1 MKPLLLPRGGLF
13 VHWLWI
19 IVVGVVFM
27 DTVHCNSESYPV
39 DLYVQ
44 YCPDDHM
51 CSSPFE
57 TYSKSASRCSCHPL
71 CKSFKDC
78 CYDTDLYNE
87 QLELLGSLNAP
98 IFEEFSSYNDY
109 FRCTTDIISSERYW
123 MISECP
129 SSWEGTNK
137 CQLNEGELNYTVGN
151 LTELTGIPVVSE
163 NGITFRNIFCAIC
176 HGQELTSLTPWSI
189 TAECLDLGF
198 LPPVDN
204 LTLQEKVE
212 IFIGFCQNVTFAP
225 PADHP
230 FNVTSVIPCR
240 SQSEES
246 FVQSSCPDTE
256 FNDEYSEGCR
266 VVFAPLSVDYSVVFR
281 NRYCAECFYAD
292 NPAQELTLF
301 EFCPVTSGRECYF
314 NANGDEICIGPPP
327 GPPLVP
333 ISITFD
339 FFGDGSGVS
348 ISSEQDKIDTILVDC
363 EEGQVF
369 DPTSS
374 TCLQLHCRQGYI
386 LESNRCIPNATDPTV
401 ADGLCEEFL
410 LTVTFTLK
418 TIMPC
423 TNEMPVSIFG
433 ECLPEELVNIITAA
447 NSSQHYTCGT
457 NVTVTRFSISQTI
470 SLDEVKQIFSS
481 GTVKISANFSSSS
494 CQIIDAVE
502 ILNVC
507 SSSLSSQLLC
517 TSPWQTGVP
526 PSDTLWNRVVSTEED
541 MNITRI
547 RFRRT
552 LKYLNNNSVVDD
564 FSLQRCKV
572 RLTCP
577 LVSLNSSLFVN
588 EGNNS
593 DTLIFRSNTT
603 VRFTS
608 DEYSVNQDGM
618 ITVCNFL
625 DSSGEIRAFLPSFT
639 SAQSILSTIGITL
652 SIIGLSFSFLTYS
665 CFSTLRTRVAP
676 ILIMVLCFC
685 LIIAQ
690 CCLLFAGIA
699 TSIPMVCSILAGVG
713 HFFWLSAFSSSCIF
727 GFTLQQ
733 TFSLKNQTVRGHK
746 PSCKKVATYVVGCFL
761 FPSLISGALLVV
773 HLTDRGE
780 RYPLTYGNEEAC
792 WIGDAS
798 INLIAFGVPV
808 LVSLL
813 INLFFF
819 SRVVYAL
826 CIQHNSSRRVRG
838 RENGSELRELLI
850 YIKIFVILS
859 LTWIVGYFASFFNQ
873 EYLWYIF
880 IILTSLQGVFI
891 FLAFIFKSE
900 VFKMW
905 KEKLTTTSK
914 RRMESSKD
922 ISSQHHYTES
932 TTF

>member
-1 MKPLLLPRGGLF
+1 
-13 VHWLWI
+13 
-19 IVVGVVFM
+19 
-27 DTVHCNSESYPV
+27 
-39 DLYVQ
+39 
-44 YCPDDHM
+44 M

-57 TYSKSASRCSCHPL
+57 TYSKSASSCSCHPL

-87 QLELLGSLNAP
+87 QLDLLGSLNAP
-98 IFEEFSSYNDY
+98 IFEEFSSYMDY

-123 MISECP
+123 MVSECP

-292 NPAQELTLF
+292 NPGQELTLF

-314 NANGDEICIGPPP
+314 NANGDEICIDPPP

-374 TCLQLHCRQGYI
+374 TCLQLNCRQGYI

-401 ADGLCEEFL
+401 ADGLCVEFL

-433 ECLPEELVNIITAA
+433 ECLPEELVNILTAA

-457 NVTVTRFSISQTI
+457 NETVTRFSISQTI

-481 GTVKISANFSSSS
+481 GTVKISANFSATS
-494 CQIIDAVE
+494 CQAIDVVE

-507 SSSLSSQLLC
+507 SSSQSSQLLC

-526 PSDTLWNRVVSTEED
+526 SLDTLWNEP
-541 MNITRI
+541 
-547 RFRRT
+547 
-552 LKYLNNNSVVDD
+552 
-564 FSLQRCKV
+564 
-572 RLTCP
+572 CP
-577 LVSLNSSLFVN
+577 
-588 EGNNS
+588 
-593 DTLIFRSNTT
+593 
-603 VRFTS
+603 
-608 DEYSVNQDGM
+608 QK
-618 ITVCNFL
+618 
-625 DSSGEIRAFLPSFT
+625 
-639 SAQSILSTIGITL
+639 
-652 SIIGLSFSFLTYS
+652 II
-665 CFSTLRTRVAP
+665 
-676 ILIMVLCFC
+676 
-685 LIIAQ
+685 
-690 CCLLFAGIA
+690 
-699 TSIPMVCSILAGVG
+699 
-713 HFFWLSAFSSSCIF
+713 
-727 GFTLQQ
+727 
-733 TFSLKNQTVRGHK
+733 
-746 PSCKKVATYVVGCFL
+746 
-761 FPSLISGALLVV
+761 
-773 HLTDRGE
+773 
-780 RYPLTYGNEEAC
+780 
-792 WIGDAS
+792 
-798 INLIAFGVPV
+798 
-808 LVSLL
+808 
-813 INLFFF
+813 
-819 SRVVYAL
+819 
-826 CIQHNSSRRVRG
+826 
-838 RENGSELRELLI
+838 
-850 YIKIFVILS
+850 
-859 LTWIVGYFASFFNQ
+859 
-873 EYLWYIF
+873 
-880 IILTSLQGVFI
+880 
-891 FLAFIFKSE
+891 
-900 VFKMW
+900 
-905 KEKLTTTSK
+905 
-914 RRMESSKD
+914 
-922 ISSQHHYTES
+922 
-932 TTF
+932 